1 MPEIAEAPAVHQKE
15 KGEFISFP
23 DSPFELFLP
32 YPPAGDQP
40 AAIEKLV
47 EGVRDGRCSRPCWA

>member
-1 MPEIAEAPAVHQKE
+1 MPMPEIAEVIPE
-15 KGEFISFP
+15 KHNGEFVSFP

-40 AAIEKLV
+40 A
-47 EGVRDGRCSRPCWA
+47 GH